1 MLTPD
6 SPLQAAGWY
15 GKLPSLGDFAQRRLS
30 QDFVEPWDE
39 WLAHGLAQWQAEDAA
54 WLEHYLSGPS
64 WRFVL
69 APGVVGQQA
78 WAGVLMPSCDR
89 VGRYFPL
96 TIAQP
101 LAALPASDTDA
112 QSLLDWL
119 LRIDDLAV
127 DALHED
133 WSVQRLEEELARVS
147 PQGGEWAGPLTAS
160 VLELTAGQALW
171 VRHGAQGDPMLLR
184 SQHLPPVSD
193 LLG

>member
-1 MLTPD
+1 
-6 SPLQAAGWY
+6 
-15 GKLPSLGDFAQRRLS
+15 
-30 QDFVEPWDE
+30 
-39 WLAHGLAQWQAEDAA
+39 
-54 WLEHYLSGPS
+54 
-64 WRFVL
+64 VL
-69 APGVVGQQA
+69 APGVVGPQA

-101 LAALPASDTDA
+101 LAALPGSDTGA

-133 WSVQRLEEELARVS
+133 WSVERVEAELARV
-147 PQGGEWAGPLTAS
+147 QWQDTDHAGPLCAS
-160 VLELTAGQALW
+160 VLELAAEQTLW
-171 VRHGAQGDPMLLR
+171 VRHGEQGAPVLR
-184 SQHLPPVSD
+184 LARHLPSVSE